1 MFQYIYIWECQF
13 KTQYLQNSNVLPQEL
28 GIYVNM
34 SPKISLLIMHQ
45 LNLYWKC
52 LIETFHFLWP
62 MSPWLWWFYDYDH
75 VYDDYL
81 HFVYLHLLVLL
92 CIPVM
97 FQQCYILL
105 NFDWQELYL
114 YLSLWNMIDLTWQG
128 SASCHPF
135 WGKILSLIS
144 LNLKFTCCN
153 YISAICCD
161 GYDLS
166 TKW

>member
-1 MFQYIYIWECQF
+1 MFQYIYIWECQV

-97 FQQCYILL
+97 FQQCYI
-105 NFDWQELYL
+105 FVELWLTRIVFVPFTLKYDRPYMARL
-114 YLSLWNMIDLTWQG
+114 CKLSSFL
-128 SASCHPF
+128 
-135 WGKILSLIS
+135 GKILSLIS